1 MKADDGCRKG
11 EVAAFLEQILF
22 VDGSVDFAG
31 NHAFFTTSSQDGAQK
46 ILSVTVFPLNL
57 FSDISLRNLQVV
69 TGVASIV
76 HQRQEAVL
84 NIKQLEVPTLDVWHL
99 HVVCGWTDI
108 FEFLAGENVKGN
120 HVDFGVTVLAGL
132 GGGHLDNLAGTALDH
147 DESVLPECRALHG
160 EGLGRTGIGGG
171 EVILFI
177 SHCVV
182 EILGSGRLTEKRV
195 GKSPENFEVW

>member
-31 NHAFFTTSSQDGAQK
+31 NHAFFTTSSQDGAQE
-46 ILSVTVFPLNL
+46 ILSVAVFPGDL

-177 SHCVV
+177 SHCV